1 MAQDRQ
7 LLSAT
12 IWIGQRVITFVLL
25 LILAEVVS
33 FTLPLPVIFFVIII
47 FLDMTWILWQ
57 CNMLRFGRVWWW
69 LLNRM
74 SRPPKTVIDK
84 IVDSVGLLFI

>member
-25 LILAEVVS
+25 LILAEVLSYAVS
-33 FTLPLPVIFFVIII
+33 TSCHIFCDNYF
-47 FLDMTWILWQ
+47 FRYDLD
-57 CNMLRFGRVWWW
+57 
-69 LLNRM
+69 
-74 SRPPKTVIDK
+74 
-84 IVDSVGLLFI
+84 IVAMQHVEIWKGLVVVAQSHVPSTKDSD